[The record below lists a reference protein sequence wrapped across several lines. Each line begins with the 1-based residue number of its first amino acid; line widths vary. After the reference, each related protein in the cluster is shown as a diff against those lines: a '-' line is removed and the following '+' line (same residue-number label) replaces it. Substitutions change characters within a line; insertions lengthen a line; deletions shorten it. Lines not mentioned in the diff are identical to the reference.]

1 MTHWHMGTAMWHD
14 GNVWCPFHW
23 DGNAWWPHQDFDFW
37 WLTAW
42 NGNVDIWRDMSRRH
56 TFEVRD
62 HGVHILHLS
71 LLKLKGAT
79 DQFWIITH
87 ARHSPTCL
95 VLVARMAENAL
106 SSSEIPPE
114 VCNKVVLVCRGEEKK
129 PVSFSSDGAPRK
141 RQMKNEQWDG
151 FFVGW
156 HCRGSC

>member
-1 MTHWHMGTAMWHD
+1 
-14 GNVWCPFHW
+14 
-23 DGNAWWPHQDFDFW
+23 
-37 WLTAW
+37 
-42 NGNVDIWRDMSRRH
+42 
-56 TFEVRD
+56 
-62 HGVHILHLS
+62 
-71 LLKLKGAT
+71 
-79 DQFWIITH
+79 
-87 ARHSPTCL
+87 
-95 VLVARMAENAL
+95 MAENAL